1 MEPLGLIVGVVLAAI
16 SLTVATKAGAH
27 AGRERVLAARRLGLG
42 YKRGPPARL
51 YGDYNGFGVEVRVT
65 AGRRARL
72 EFSVRPV
79 MAGITLAPA
88 RLLRAGALVKTGDA
102 TFDETIDVEGAATV
116 ALALLDADTRTALIS
131 AANDRRFRVE
141 DGALHVEL
149 GGASHDAAEIVSI
162 VERMVTLASHLAPGG
177 KTKRERLLGNAT
189 ADPGAGVRRKNL
201 ERLIDDHPTAPETRR
216 ACQQSL
222 VDADASIVLLS
233 ARALGADGRPALEG
247 LLVDSWQ
254 SAEIRLAALDSLD
267 ATGDRERVV
276 LLAQRLL
283 DATEPELRT
292 RAIVILGG
300 ARHRASGARIAAL
313 VESVA
318 GAGAHAEEEAIAGA
332 LGAMRDPASEPALL
346 TLLGRETP
354 AVRVAAAAALG
365 ACGTTAAVEALRTA
379 MGGHFLD
386 RHLHAVCGTSIAAI
400 QARAEG
406 AAAGQV
412 SIAEADEAGK
422 VSLAAITGALSIK
435 GRS

>member
-1 MEPLGLIVGVVLAAI
+1 
-16 SLTVATKAGAH
+16 
-27 AGRERVLAARRLGLG
+27 
-42 YKRGPPARL
+42 
-51 YGDYNGFGVEVRVT
+51 
-65 AGRRARL
+65 
-72 EFSVRPV
+72 

-88 RLLRAGALVKTGDA
+88 RLLRTGTFVKTGDA
-102 TFDETIDVEGAATV
+102 TFDEAIDVEGAATV
-116 ALALLDADTRTALIS
+116 ALAVLDADTRTALIS

-141 DGALHVEL
+141 DGVLQVEL
-149 GGASHDAAEIVSI
+149 AGASHDADQIVSI
-162 VERMVTLASHLAPGG
+162 IERMVTLASHLAPGG

-189 ADPGAGVRRKNL
+189 ADPSAGVRRKNL
-201 ERLIDDHPTAPETRR
+201 ERLIDDHPAAPETRR

-292 RAIVILGG
+292 RAIMILGG
-300 ARHRASGARIAAL
+300 ARHRASGPRIAAL

-318 GAGAHAEEEAIAGA
+318 DSGASAAEDEAIAHA
-332 LGAMRDPASEPALL
+332 LGAMRDPASEAALL

-365 ACGTTAAVEALRTA
+365 ACGTTAAVETLRAATGALFDRRLTA
-379 MGGHFLD
+379 
-386 RHLHAVCGTSIAAI
+386 ACETAIASI

-406 AAAGQV
+406 AAEGQV
-412 SIAEADEAGK
+412 SLAEPDEAGK
-422 VSLAAITGALSIK
+422 VSLAAVPGALTLK
-435 GRS
+435 GRP